1 MPIAPVFPGPSTG
14 GGGDS
19 IVTPPSS
26 TTQAVSSGGSP
37 SAKTFGSFTDPD
49 GVIDN
54 YNATMVN
61 AVGSTSVS
69 GTGLGAYTFSGSSD
83 GDAFTLKLDARDSS
97 NNILATAIH
106 TVDIASSGSASW
118 STVSEVDFTTDITDL
133 TLTIG
138 GGDTT
143 LYEADGTTAKATVGA
158 VQRVSAPATAV
169 ARITASDGGFF
180 IRAQK
185 NATSATD
192 GYVKFTSSDIDFTDL
207 TKVYAIDA
215 IVTSTSY
222 GANADKFAAG
232 LSNATTIVGDD
243 SHMLQQQRVS
253 ASSFNVRS
261 IRTIGAS
268 STVGSGQDSQ
278 SSAYTYTIRI
288 IIWANTVVQAWSA
301 RQSTFLSNFPSA
313 GGVVSQF
320 EMGTPGV
327 AVDSAPGIYGTPFYI
342 GFEALTG
349 GNSGGDANAVVTKV
363 RLQEYS

>member
-1 MPIAPVFPGPSTG
+1 MARSPTVTGSTVTS
-14 GGGDS
+14 GGDS
-19 IVTPPSS
+19 IVEPPAS
-26 TTQAVSSGGSP
+26 TFEAVASGGSP
-37 SAKTFGSFTDPD
+37 AAKTFAAFTDTD
-49 GVIDN
+49 STINN
-54 YNATMVN
+54 YAATVVN
-61 AVGSTSVS
+61 AVGSTTVS
-69 GTGLGAYTFSGSSD
+69 GSGLGPYTLSGSTD
-83 GDAFTLKLDARDSS
+83 GDSFTLKLDARNAS
-97 NNILATAIH
+97 NEVLATAVH
-106 TVDIASSGSASW
+106 AVDVAAAGGAAW
-118 STVSEVDFTTDITDL
+118 STVAEVDFSTDITDL

-143 LYEADGTTAKATVGA
+143 LYEADGTTVKATVGA
-158 VQRVSAPATAV
+158 VQRVSAPNTAT
-169 ARITASDGGFF
+169 ARITAADGGFL

-192 GYVKFTSSDIDFTDL
+192 GYVKFTSTDVDFTDL
-207 TKVYAIDA
+207 TKIYAIDA
-215 IVTSTSY
+215 VVTSTSF

-278 SSAYTYTIRI
+278 TSAYTYTVRI

-301 RQSTFLSNFPSA
+301 RQSSYLSAFPSA

-349 GNSGGDANAVVTKV
+349 GNSGGDTSAVVTKV
-363 RLQEYS
+363 RLQEYA